1 MQSYTH
7 PKLKDLLNLDTIPK
21 YFREML
27 DSDSKYTIH
36 ESQRGPLYFSYR
48 TNTAGAK
55 MGGLSTMALWLNL
68 ELGYINKEEAQ
79 VLLLPLDLGKGG
91 LIPIYKGIKEIDDL
105 LESARKKIKIFSFY
119 HNEDLSALK
128 DNSNYRPEYDKAKYK
143 CSGPIDIRPDKYSS
157 EANFKPNTKLILDL
171 DGEERIVTYHRPS
184 FSSFYYSSRYKPP
197 QNPDNLIYT
206 TGVFFPLISSLQDTL
221 SDESLSYFFNRLNI
235 PPPKHYPNT
244 STGSYLN
251 QDNLKKRIPWYIV
264 AKTYGSIS
272 LYPTA
277 YNYFFVPEITKKE
290 ENNVEDLKNP
300 PRDKISTLHM
310 RSLEIRDL
318 DRVPR
323 ITSGSGSSVPTSGSV
338 KIQFDN
344 QLDEEGKIKWNS
356 FTPPNNRFDNA
367 FFARVL
373 ATGTPTALRFEG
385 KIDIADNACYNNRTI
400 TQIQFGHNYTG
411 SIGNNAFN
419 TGLSASNGVITTI
432 PTIIPTGVTSI
443 ASTAF
448 YGRKIKNLIIVNSKI
463 AKNFT
468 LSGVELTLDKNPP
481 IPDMGTLSDEEKIY
495 YYFFI
500 NQYKYNP
507 IIDLTPS
514 SNPGSNYI
522 TFSTFNPYRKPCIN
536 LPVDRFNNLYYKLK
550 GSVDETH
557 TSGIALLNSIN
568 IHLTP
573 SSSLNECK
581 DLSNKLRSLDNAK
594 TTDLTDN
601 ERFWFESLGGYLVEF
616 SINFTYDKI
625 LSFCYNLGN
634 FFERDADPGDDY
646 ASTNRPEPA
655 FYTYGKSV
663 VIDGKNVFICPIMGY
678 IHCN

>member
-27 DSDSKYTIH
+27 DSDFKYTIQ

-79 VLLLPLDLGKGG
+79 VLLLPMDMGNGG
-91 LIPIYKGIKEIDDL
+91 LIPIYKDIKEIDDL
-105 LESARKKIKIFSFY
+105 LESARKKMKIFSFY

-128 DNSNYRPEYDKAKYK
+128 DNSNYRSEYDKTKYK
-143 CSGPIDIRPDKYSS
+143 CSGPIDIRPDKYDNEISL
-157 EANFKPNTKLILDL
+157 KPNTKLILDL
-171 DGEERIVTYHRPS
+171 DGEERIVTYHRPG
-184 FSSFYYSSRYKPP
+184 FSDFYHNSRYKPT
-197 QNPDNLIYT
+197 QNPDNLVYT
-206 TGVFFPLISSLQDTL
+206 TNVFFPLVSSLPYSIT
-221 SDESLSYFFNRLNI
+221 DESLSYFFNRLNV
-235 PPPKHYPNT
+235 PPPRHYPNT
-244 STGSYLN
+244 STGAYLN

-264 AKTYGSIS
+264 TKTYNGIS

-277 YNYFFVPEITKKE
+277 YNYFFVPDITKKE
-290 ENNVEDLKNP
+290 EGNVEDLKNP
-300 PRDKISTLHM
+300 PRDKISLLHI
-310 RSLEIRDL
+310 RSLEISDL
-318 DRVPR
+318 DRIPR
-323 ITSGSGSSVPTSGSV
+323 ITSESGDHIPTSGSV

-344 QLDEEGKIKWNS
+344 QLDEEGRIKWNS

-385 KIDIADNACYNNRTI
+385 KIDIANNACYNNRTI
-400 TQIQFGHNYTG
+400 TQIQFGHNYIG
-411 SIGNNAFN
+411 SIGNNAFH

-443 ASTAF
+443 ASNAF

-463 AKNFT
+463 ANNFT
-468 LSGVELTLDKNPP
+468 LSGVELNLDKNPP

-500 NQYKYNP
+500 NQYKYSP

-514 SNPGSNYI
+514 SDPGSNYI
-522 TFSTFNPYRKPCIN
+522 TFSPFNPYRKPCIN

-550 GSVDETH
+550 ESIDKTH

-568 IHLTP
+568 VYLAP
-573 SSSLNECK
+573 YSSLDELRNYGT
-581 DLSNKLRSLDNAK
+581 KLRSLDNTR

-601 ERFWFESLGGYLVEF
+601 ERKWFESLGRHLLEF
-616 SINFTYDKI
+616 STSFTYDKI
-625 LSFCYNLGN
+625 LSFCYNLRN

-646 ASTNRPEPA
+646 VNANRPELA

-663 VIDGKNVFICPIMGY
+663 VIDGKNVFICPIIGY